1 MFYERKIKY
10 LDYLI
15 QGERH
20 GNAGFVKIEAKGS
33 VCSFTIQVKGL
44 RDTDSFAGN
53 VYAQSMG
60 REEKLCEIKLRGGMG
75 TVCLEGQSTGNIGNT
90 GIGYE
95 QMQGIRISISS
106 DRELRCVLREGE
118 RMSEVSKHKVPGE
131 ESIKPEDGGESA
143 YTVRMEE
150 VMEPAHD
157 VKLEGM
163 DAAGNTQKELTE
175 FVGGEQPVEKA
186 SELVTEETD
195 GEGVRLDG
203 GMIKAKR
210 AVPTMLEEETAE
222 KKRAESEILDGK
234 IAADKMWETKM
245 PEEKT
250 TREKIA
256 EEKTTEGKKSESK
269 ISEEKTAE
277 ENIPETRLPEIELPE
292 KKPAEKES
300 GAGEAQKTTE
310 NPTKKETEMKVCNNK
325 WEQLAEIY
333 PHIAPFRDEREYL
346 SVGLNDFV
354 ILPSKYFRLIQNS
367 FLLHGYYNYNHL
379 VLKRLQ
385 RMGREQ
391 FYIGV
396 PGNFFERE
404 KQVAVMFG
412 FQSFECKEEPATDGD
427 YGYYLM
433 PIEL

>member
-60 REEKLCEIKLRGGMG
+60 REEKLCEIKLCRGMG
-75 TVCLEGQSTGNIGNT
+75 AVCLAGQSTGNIGNT

-95 QMQGIRISISS
+95 QMQGIRISISP
-106 DRELRCVLREGE
+106 DRELRCVLREESGIQQLSAGFGE
-118 RMSEVSKHKVPGE
+118 MPK
-131 ESIKPEDGGESA
+131 
-143 YTVRMEE
+143 
-150 VMEPAHD
+150 
-157 VKLEGM
+157 
-163 DAAGNTQKELTE
+163 AA
-175 FVGGEQPVEKA
+175 
-186 SELVTEETD
+186 
-195 GEGVRLDG
+195 
-203 GMIKAKR
+203 MAKQ
-210 AVPTMLEEETAE
+210 
-222 KKRAESEILDGK
+222 
-234 IAADKMWETKM
+234 
-245 PEEKT
+245 PEEKVSEQVAEET
-250 TREKIA
+250 IAELRFSDEEIA
-256 EEKTTEGKKSESK
+256 EEQEPEGRKGKAEEQEPEERK
-269 ISEEKTAE
+269 RKAEEQEPEGRKGKAEEQEPEGRKEVAQESEEK
-277 ENIPETRLPEIELPE
+277 
-292 KKPAEKES
+292 
-300 GAGEAQKTTE
+300 GE
-310 NPTKKETEMKVCNNK
+310 ETEPQKPEMGMKVCSNK

-333 PHIAPFRDEREYL
+333 PHITPFRDEREYL

-412 FQSFECKEEPATDGD
+412 FQSFECREEPAADGD

>member
-33 VCSFTIQVKGL
+33 ACSLTIQVKGL
-44 RDTDSFAGN
+44 RDTDSFVGN
-53 VYAQSMG
+53 VYAQGMG
-60 REEKLCEIKLRGGMG
+60 REEKLCEIKLCRGMG
-75 TVCLEGQSTGNIGNT
+75 TVCLAGQSTGNIGNT
-90 GIGYE
+90 GIGYG
-95 QMQGIRISISS
+95 QMQGIRIMVSP

-118 RMSEVSKHKVPGE
+118 RMSEVVKRKAPGE
-131 ESIKPEDGGESA
+131 NTIPGEVLES
-143 YTVRMEE
+143 
-150 VMEPAHD
+150 AHD
-157 VKLEGM
+157 VKLEEVLESAHDVKLGGT
-163 DAAGNTQKELTE
+163 DAAGDTQKELTE

-210 AVPTMLEEETAE
+210 AVPTMQEEETAE
-222 KKRAESEILDGK
+222 KKRTESEISEGTV
-234 IAADKMWETKM
+234 AADKMSETKM
-245 PEEKT
+245 PEGKT
-250 TREKIA
+250 TREKI
-256 EEKTTEGKKSESK
+256 
-269 ISEEKTAE
+269 SEEKTPE
-277 ENIPETRLPEIELPE
+277 KNIPEPRLPNKELPE
-292 KKPAEKES
+292 RKPAEKES
-300 GAGEAQKTTE
+300 GAGEAQETTAE
-310 NPTKKETEMKVCNNK
+310 PVKRETEMKVCNNK

-333 PHIAPFRDEREYL
+333 PHITPFRDEREYL

-412 FQSFECKEEPATDGD
+412 FQSFECREEPAADGD

>member
-60 REEKLCEIKLRGGMG
+60 REEKLCEIKLCRGMG
-75 TVCLEGQSTGNIGNT
+75 AVCLAGQSTGNIGNT

-95 QMQGIRISISS
+95 QMQGIRISISP
-106 DRELRCVLREGE
+106 DRELRCVLREESGIQQLSAGFGE
-118 RMSEVSKHKVPGE
+118 MPK
-131 ESIKPEDGGESA
+131 
-143 YTVRMEE
+143 
-150 VMEPAHD
+150 
-157 VKLEGM
+157 
-163 DAAGNTQKELTE
+163 AA
-175 FVGGEQPVEKA
+175 
-186 SELVTEETD
+186 
-195 GEGVRLDG
+195 
-203 GMIKAKR
+203 MAKQ
-210 AVPTMLEEETAE
+210 
-222 KKRAESEILDGK
+222 
-234 IAADKMWETKM
+234 
-245 PEEKT
+245 PEEKVSEPVAEET
-250 TREKIA
+250 IAELRFSDEEIA
-256 EEKTTEGKKSESK
+256 EEQEPEGRKEVAQE
-269 ISEEKTAE
+269 SEEK
-277 ENIPETRLPEIELPE
+277 
-292 KKPAEKES
+292 
-300 GAGEAQKTTE
+300 GE
-310 NPTKKETEMKVCNNK
+310 ETEPQKPEMGMKVCSNK

-333 PHIAPFRDEREYL
+333 PHITPFRDEREYL

-412 FQSFECKEEPATDGD
+412 FQSFECREEPAADGD

>member
-60 REEKLCEIKLRGGMG
+60 REEKLCEIKLCRGMG
-75 TVCLEGQSTGNIGNT
+75 AVCLAGQSTGNIGNT

-106 DRELRCVLREGE
+106 DRELRCVLREESGIQQLSAGFGE
-118 RMSEVSKHKVPGE
+118 MPK
-131 ESIKPEDGGESA
+131 
-143 YTVRMEE
+143 
-150 VMEPAHD
+150 
-157 VKLEGM
+157 
-163 DAAGNTQKELTE
+163 AA
-175 FVGGEQPVEKA
+175 
-186 SELVTEETD
+186 
-195 GEGVRLDG
+195 
-203 GMIKAKR
+203 MAKQ
-210 AVPTMLEEETAE
+210 
-222 KKRAESEILDGK
+222 
-234 IAADKMWETKM
+234 
-245 PEEKT
+245 PEEKVSEQVAEET
-250 TREKIA
+250 IAELRFSDEEIA
-256 EEKTTEGKKSESK
+256 EEQEPEGRKEVAQEP
-269 ISEEKTAE
+269 EEK
-277 ENIPETRLPEIELPE
+277 
-292 KKPAEKES
+292 
-300 GAGEAQKTTE
+300 GE
-310 NPTKKETEMKVCNNK
+310 ETEPQKPEMGMKVCSNK

-333 PHIAPFRDEREYL
+333 PHITPFRDEREYL

>member
-20 GNAGFVKIEAKGS
+20 GNAGFVKIEAKNS
-33 VCSFTIQVKGL
+33 ICSLTIQVKGL
-44 RDTDSFAGN
+44 RGTDSFAGN
-53 VYAQSMG
+53 VYAWGMG
-60 REEKLCEIKLRGGMG
+60 REEKLCEIKLCGGTG
-75 TVCLEGQSTGNIGNT
+75 TVSLGGQPIGNIGNT

-118 RMSEVSKHKVPGE
+118 RMREASKHKAPGE
-131 ESIKPEDGGESA
+131 NAVPRESN
-143 YTVRMEE
+143 
-150 VMEPAHD
+150 MEPAYIVNSD
-157 VKLEGM
+157 AVMKSARSVQPEGTDGDGDM
-163 DAAGNTQKELTE
+163 QKELTE
-175 FVGGEQPVEKA
+175 FVGREQPAEKT

-195 GEGVRLDG
+195 SEEVRLDG
-203 GMIKAKR
+203 GMIKIKR
-210 AVPTMLEEETAE
+210 AESEIPEEETAE
-222 KKRAESEILDGK
+222 KKRAESEIS
-234 IAADKMWETKM
+234 
-245 PEEKT
+245 
-250 TREKIA
+250 
-256 EEKTTEGKKSESK
+256 EG
-269 ISEEKTAE
+269 KTAE
-277 ENIPETRLPEIELPE
+277 ENMQETRLPEKELAEKELPE

-300 GAGEAQKTTE
+300 GAGEAQETTE
-310 NPTKKETEMKVCNNK
+310 KPTKKETEMKVCNNK
-325 WEQLAEIY
+325 WEQLSEIY